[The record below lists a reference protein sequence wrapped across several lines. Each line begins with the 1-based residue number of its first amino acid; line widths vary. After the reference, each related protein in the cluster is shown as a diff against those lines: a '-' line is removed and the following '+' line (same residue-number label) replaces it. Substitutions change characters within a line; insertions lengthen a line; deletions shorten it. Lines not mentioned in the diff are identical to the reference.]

1 MKYNAIHNSLIKIVY
16 SIIMICIVNILT
28 GCEKHDGI
36 EYYKSKCIAELDG
49 QSFID
54 QTPFTITSRVTPDL
68 YFGDD
73 YLSFTTHLRA
83 ERTGPIVY
91 CVDIIIYSNELD
103 ELLGKEI
110 IIEKIDNFDI
120 PEDDPFYQMKYI
132 HYCIDNKISHAI
144 MLRPLVNI
152 DDILLASGSFKII
165 SYDKERRN
173 YHGTFTLNLSEGTLK
188 GKFDI

>member
-1 MKYNAIHNSLIKIVY
+1 MKYNAIHNIKIKMVY
-16 SIIMICIVNILT
+16 SIIMICIANILT
-28 GCEKHDGI
+28 GCEKHDWI
-36 EYYKSKCIAELDG
+36 EYFKSKCIAELNG
-49 QSFID
+49 QS
-54 QTPFTITSRVTPDL
+54 FTITSHVTPTL
-68 YFGDD
+68 YSGDD

-91 CVDIIIYSNELD
+91 CVDIVIYANEID

-132 HYCIDNKISHAI
+132 HYCIDNKISYATVF
-144 MLRPLVNI
+144 RPL
-152 DDILLASGSFKII
+152 DEDIIITGGSFEIM
-165 SYDKERRN
+165 SYDKGRRN

-188 GKFDI
+188 GEFDI